1 MIEILIDIASWAC
14 LVIGAVMSVIGGIG
28 VLRFPDFYSRLHAG
42 GITDT
47 MGAGFILVGLIL
59 QAGIGLAAVKLLMVM
74 YFMLVASPTS
84 SHALA
89 RAALVHKLAP
99 LLGEKEGASSHN

>member
-1 MIEILIDIASWAC
+1 MIDTMIDMASWAC
-14 LVIGAVMSVIGGIG
+14 LVIGSLMSVVGGIG
-28 VLRFPDFYSRLHAG
+28 VLRLPDFYSRLHAG

-47 MGAGFILVGLIL
+47 MGAGFILVGLVL
-59 QAGIGLAAVKLLMVM
+59 QAGVGLAAVKLLMVM

-89 RAALVHKLAP
+89 QAAMVHKLAP
-99 LLGEKEGASSHN
+99 LLDEKEGASSNS